1 VTNIRYESFE
11 NLDEAKK
18 QSIINA
24 GFKEFGR
31 HGYKKASVEAIVKEA
46 NISKGSLFYY
56 FESKKNFYI
65 YLYEYCGTLMEK
77 YIDSPDDGGA
87 PSYMKF
93 TDFFERVN
101 AIQLLRMK
109 HTIAYPNIFS
119 YMKRAIFETEPS
131 VRTEITKINERYTKD
146 RVMLFFQNLDYY
158 KFKDGIDPKMII
170 TLLAWCSEGCVN
182 QVLMEN
188 RMNASQQNT
197 TQNLEQVMSLYH
209 NYVELFRNNF
219 YKEEYLK

>member
-1 VTNIRYESFE
+1 M
-11 NLDEAKK
+11 DEAKK

-158 KFKDGIDPKMII
+158 KFKDGIDPAMVVQ
-170 TLLAWCSEGCVN
+170 LLAWCAEGCAN
-182 QVLMEN
+182 QVALME
-188 RMNASQQNT
+188 RSKDCSMNSSPNFDDIITMYQR
-197 TQNLEQVMSLYH
+197 
-209 NYVELFRNNF
+209 YVDLLRNNF
-219 YKEEYLK
+219 YKEEYL